1 MKTNLFKKLLAFVL
15 VTLMLAALA
24 TPLTAAAYDNT
35 VSVSISGYNSSPG
48 TYGVT
53 VFTNTGSSA
62 KTVYVANYS
71 FREAKLLIFNGS
83 GKLIEAGNGLFAN
96 SSTVTG
102 SPQSKVIIPAGGFMV
117 VFGNS
122 ASTSL
127 TNVYNVA
134 LEGAVIYNA
143 TMSVIYDVY
152 GSYSTSTNKL
162 TIQYNNPKAPSANA
176 KKFMFI
182 GNSSTYFNGTPIK
195 FKGLAQAAGV
205 EIDVDYCT
213 YGSAMLWE
221 FASSTHERGVAM
233 RNMLANNKYDYV
245 VIQGEASATYDKVKD
260 YVHTI
265 VSEINKNGAEP
276 LLYMRYS
283 AASTLEQ
290 NTINAKKHYDTY
302 TALATEYDLRVSPA
316 ADAFIFCHAK
326 YPSITLYAEDGGH
339 HSKEGSY
346 LIGCVWLY
354 SYLGIDPTGNTYTA
368 DMDATTVARLQECAK
383 LAVEQGYPYPGRY
396 NTYTANGTTYQ
407 NIALGKSYV
416 SDGAAY
422 GTATWTDTGSNG
434 KPLGK
439 LTDGK
444 FATLGN
450 DKAIGAYNGNN
461 VNIDIDLKAYS
472 DIKAI
477 KTTLFGNNWGIAN
490 PNSATVNVSVSNDG
504 VNYKSLGTASKS
516 NSAVTNGWTSVDFT
530 LAAPANTTA
539 RYVRFNIVNMVCTWT
554 SELSVYGVLGTP
566 IVDQDPDFET
576 AENIALGKKYTI
588 SGNGKPYA
596 QYTANLTDGNAYTA
610 IAYDNNW
617 FTFYNNGDDATIINA
632 PNGVGSIIIDLEDL
646 YDVTKVMVNTID
658 LQGDSGINPPKS
670 MKVYFSKDGESWGNA
685 IPLTIPTTQKGV
697 AYLVQAE
704 TKGVARYVKLEVE
717 LNGVFAFIN
726 EIKINGEESD
736 EPVNPPVDPPVNPPV
751 NPPVDPEVKLGD
763 VNNDDA
769 IDQYDYILVKRHYFE
784 TRTLTDDEFT
794 RADVN
799 GDEKVDQFDYI
810 LIARHYFGTYVI
822 K

>member
-1 MKTNLFKKLLAFVL
+1 MKRIFAVLLCLTMLFAAFPF
-15 VTLMLAALA
+15 AAS
-24 TPLTAAAYDNT
+24 AYDNT
-35 VSVSISGYNSSPG
+35 VSVSISAYDSSPG
-48 TYGVT
+48 AYGISL
-53 VFTNTGSSA
+53 FRNTGSST
-62 KTVYVANYS
+62 KTIYVANYS
-71 FREAKLLIFNGS
+71 FRDAKLLIFNGS

-102 SPQSKVIIPAGGFMV
+102 SPQSVVKIPAGGFMV

-122 ASTSL
+122 ASTAL
-127 TNVYNVA
+127 NNVYNTA

-143 TMSVIYDVY
+143 TMSTIYDIY
-152 GSYSTSTNKL
+152 GSYSTSSGKL
-162 TIQYNNPKAPSANA
+162 TINYNNPKAPSANA

-213 YGSAMLWE
+213 FGSAMLWE
-221 FASSTHERGVAM
+221 FASSTHERGQTM
-233 RNMLANNKYDYV
+233 RNMLTNNEYDYV
-245 VIQGEASATYDKVKD
+245 VIQGEASANYYKVKD
-260 YVHTI
+260 YVSTI

-302 TALATEYDLRVSPA
+302 TALATEFDLRVSPA

-354 SYLGIDPTGNTYTA
+354 SYLGIDPVGNTYTA

-416 SDGAAY
+416 SNGAPY
-422 GTATWTDTGSNG
+422 GTATWTDTGSDG

-450 DKAIGAYNGNN
+450 DKTIGAYNGND

-472 DIKAI
+472 DIKAV
-477 KTTLFGNNWGIAN
+477 KTTLFGNTWGLPN
-490 PNSATVNVSVSNDG
+490 PTTATVNVAISNDG
-504 VNYKSLGTASKS
+504 INYTSLGTASKS
-516 NSAVTNGWTSVDFT
+516 NTAENNSWTQTDFT
-530 LAAPANTTA
+530 LTAPANTKA
-539 RYVRFNIVNMVCTWT
+539 RYVRFNIKNMVCTWT

-566 IVDQDPDFET
+566 IVDTDPDFEEK
-576 AENIALGKKYTI
+576 ENIALNKSYTI
-588 SGNGKPYA
+588 SGCGTTYSPYDA
-596 QYTANLTDGNAYTA
+596 KLTDGVAYTG
-610 IAYDNNW
+610 IAYDDKW
-617 FTFYNNGDDATIINA
+617 FTFYNNGDDQTKINA
-632 PNGVGSIIIDLEDL
+632 PNGVGDITVDLGAN
-646 YDVTKVMVNTID
+646 YDVTKIMINAID
-658 LQGDSGINPPKS
+658 LNGESGIKQAKS
-670 MKVYFSKDGESWGNA
+670 MKAYFSTDGTTWSNPVA
-685 IPLTIPTTQKGV
+685 LKIPEETQSGV
-697 AYLVQAE
+697 AYLVQSEVTAL
-704 TKGVARYVKLEVE
+704 ARYVKIEVE
-717 LNGVFAFIN
+717 LDGVFAFMN
-726 EIKINGEESD
+726 EIKMNGTKNNT
-736 EPVNPPVDPPVNPPV
+736 PITPDPKP
-751 NPPVDPEVKLGD
+751 DPDPKYTLGD
-763 VNNDDA
+763 VNADGA
-769 IDQYDYILVKRHYFE
+769 INQYDYILVKRHYFGTRILSE
-784 TRTLTDDEFT
+784 TEMLP
-794 RADVN
+794 ADVN
-799 GDEKVDQFDYI
+799 TDTLVDQYDYI
-810 LIARHYFGTYVI
+810 LICRHYFGTYEI
-822 K
+822 G